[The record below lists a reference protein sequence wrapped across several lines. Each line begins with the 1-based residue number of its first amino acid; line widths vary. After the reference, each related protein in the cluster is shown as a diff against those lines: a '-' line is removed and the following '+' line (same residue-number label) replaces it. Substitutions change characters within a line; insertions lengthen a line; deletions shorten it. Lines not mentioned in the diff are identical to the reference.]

1 MKKVSKL
8 PREQAANDED
18 GLPASGDVEAHG
30 KPNGPDPYAPR
41 LPGTGG
47 DIVHRPTTG
56 GELTRDD
63 DDVEAHG
70 MQPGP
75 ETHAPTLPGT
85 GGDSVRPG
93 MPGTGGDAI
102 RRPVGTG
109 DARSQDDIE
118 GTPAR

>member
-1 MKKVSKL
+1 MKKLTKL
-8 PREQAANDED
+8 PREEAAKDAD
-18 GLPASGDVEAHG
+18 GPPASGDVEAHG
-30 KPNGPDPYAPR
+30 MPTGPETHVPR

-56 GELTRDD
+56 GELTSD

-70 MQPGP
+70 MQPAP
-75 ETHAPTLPGT
+75 ETYAPTLPGT
-85 GGDSVRPG
+85 GGDSLLPG
-93 MPGTGGDAI
+93 MPGTGGDAV

-109 DARSQDDIE
+109 DAGSQDDIA

>member
-30 KPNGPDPYAPR
+30 MQNGPDSYAPR

-47 DIVHRPTTG
+47 DS
-56 GELTRDD
+56 L
-63 DDVEAHG
+63 
-70 MQPGP
+70 
-75 ETHAPTLPGT
+75 L
-85 GGDSVRPG
+85 PG

-109 DARSQDDIE
+109 DAGSQDDIE

>member
-8 PREQAANDED
+8 PREQAANDEE
-18 GLPASGDVEAHG
+18 GLPTSGDVEAHG
-30 KPNGPDPYAPR
+30 MPHGPDPHAPR
-41 LPGTGG
+41 LPGTEG

-56 GELTRDD
+56 GELTND

-70 MQPGP
+70 MPGP
-75 ETHAPTLPGT
+75 EPYAPTLPGT
-85 GGDSVRPG
+85 GGDSLLPG

-109 DARSQDDIE
+109 DAGSQDDIE